1 MHFIEKDRKVLIFY
15 SFSKTRKKAQTAL
28 QDTMQMSDE
37 RAVVRHGHALIFSA
51 FHAIKHLALIEHT
64 AAAMDDELILLQ
76 ILGEG
81 LAT

>member
-1 MHFIEKDRKVLIFY
+1 MREK
-15 SFSKTRKKAQTAL
+15 SQTAL
-28 QDTMQMSDE
+28 QDTVQVSDE

-51 FHAIKHLALIEHT
+51 FHAVEHLALIEHT

-81 LAT
+81 LAA

>member
-1 MHFIEKDRKVLIFY
+1 M
-15 SFSKTRKKAQTAL
+15 RKKPQTAL
-28 QDTMQMSDE
+28 QDTVQMSDE
-37 RAVVRHGHALIFSA
+37 RAVVRHGHALIFRA
-51 FHAIKHLALIEHT
+51 FHAVEHLTLIEHT

>member
-1 MHFIEKDRKVLIFY
+1 MREK
-15 SFSKTRKKAQTAL
+15 SQTAL
-28 QDTMQMSDE
+28 QDTVQVSDE

-51 FHAIKHLALIEHT
+51 FHAVEHLALIEHT

>member
-1 MHFIEKDRKVLIFY
+1 MREK
-15 SFSKTRKKAQTAL
+15 SQAAL
-28 QDTMQMSDE
+28 QDTVQMSDE

-51 FHAIKHLALIEHT
+51 FHAVEHLALIEHT

-81 LAT
+81 LAA

>member
-28 QDTMQMSDE
+28 QDTMQMSDA

-81 LAT
+81 LAA

>member
-15 SFSKTRKKAQTAL
+15 SFSKTRKKSQTAL
-28 QDTMQMSDE
+28 QDTVQMSDE
-37 RAVVRHGHALIFSA
+37 RAVVRHGHALIFRA
-51 FHAIKHLALIEHT
+51 FHAVEHLALIEHT

-81 LAT
+81 LAA

>member
-1 MHFIEKDRKVLIFY
+1 
-15 SFSKTRKKAQTAL
+15 
-28 QDTMQMSDE
+28 MSDE

-81 LAT
+81 LAA

>member
-1 MHFIEKDRKVLIFY
+1 MREK
-15 SFSKTRKKAQTAL
+15 SQTAL
-28 QDTMQMSDE
+28 QDTVQMSDE

-51 FHAIKHLALIEHT
+51 FHAVEHLALIEHT

-76 ILGEG
+76 ILWEG

>member
-1 MHFIEKDRKVLIFY
+1 M
-15 SFSKTRKKAQTAL
+15 RKKPQTAL
-28 QDTMQMSDE
+28 QDTVQMSDE
-37 RAVVRHGHALIFSA
+37 RAVVRHGHALIFRA
-51 FHAIKHLALIEHT
+51 FHAVEHLALIEHT